1 MRTMHA
7 VHACRQ
13 RLGGLVAYIPLPV
26 VAGYL
31 GYLGYFCVAAA
42 FAQVTALPISAPPS
56 FILLVLPENVA
67 TVPNSLAL
75 IGCCAVLMVGVR
87 VWRSP
92 AALPTLLV
100 AIPAAWYLVLGVT
113 TFATGV
119 PWAEMMTW
127 LQDHHWVERPPT
139 EARPQPFWE
148 VRSPPPP
155 NGSAACHARH
165 IQLCVCPTG
174 IVQSGLTV

>member
-1 MRTMHA
+1 MHER
-7 VHACRQ
+7 HACRQ
-13 RLGGLVAYIPLPV
+13 RIGGLVAYIPLPV

-56 FILLVLPENVA
+56 FFLLILPKNLA

-75 IGCCAVLMVGVR
+75 IACCAVLMTGVR

-100 AIPAAWYLVLGVT
+100 AIPAFWYAVLGVVT
-113 TFATGV
+113 LAGGV
-119 PWAEMMTW
+119 PWADMMEW
-127 LQDHHWVERPPT
+127 LQDHHWVERPPA
-139 EARPQPFWE
+139 ESRPQPFWE
-148 VRSPPPP
+148 VRPLPL
-155 NGSAACHARH
+155 AHRACDA
-165 IQLCVCPTG
+165 G
-174 IVQSGLTV
+174 